1 MFSVYAS
8 VVVWFYKS
16 KGNDMCTNG
25 KYLDNFTLA
34 VLLEQDDGI
43 IYMQNREVIATLPP
57 TLTSG

>member
-8 VVVWFYKS
+8 HVVWFYEN
-16 KGNDMCTNG
+16 KGNDICTHS

-43 IYMQNREVIATLPP
+43 IYMQNREGIATLPP